1 MIAAAMLADRA
12 NKTQG
17 ADLRGCWPHL
27 QAVHDHLNCQVCGRA
42 KVRDGGGYFVS
53 PDDSDEHREREAALA
68 RQAVNLDSSSMGAW
82 PEGDLAY
89 DGVAGAA
96 NTRADRTRA
105 RRALP
110 GNLPRCPRSAVPARG
125 DHRLLAINDVID
137 PRKEDDT

>member
-1 MIAAAMLADRA
+1 MTAAAMLADWA
-12 NKTQG
+12 NKTLG
-17 ADLRGCWPHL
+17 AGLRGDDVPGCWPHL
-27 QAVHDHLNCQVCGRA
+27 RAVHDHLNCQVCGRA
-42 KVRDGGGYFVS
+42 KVRDGGGYFVC
-53 PDDSDEHREREAALA
+53 PDGSDEHREREAALA

-110 GNLPRCPRSAVPARG
+110 GNLPRCPRSRYQHEEITG
-125 DHRLLAINDVID
+125 CSRL
-137 PRKEDDT
+137 RT